1 MEDLK
6 LDGQSIFFSNF
17 HDKRNIIYHYT
28 KKATAL
34 KKILRNNEFSFSHNK
49 NLNDPKENKI
59 WFNSDIKEQSFDWRA
74 YFDFYQLNVQLACFT
89 IDNIREMK
97 KYDDTIGLVYP
108 GRGFNHPRMWAQY
121 SDNHEGIC
129 LAFDKDKFA
138 LNINKVKNL
147 RKLYSDKIMYVP
159 SLFHNINSKKIY
171 NAYQV
176 DSDNSRLP
184 IDELALMKIKQ
195 GKKTFFFRKL
205 LDWKDE
211 NEYRFVVVSKS
222 ANQISIPIDNSLV
235 TIILGWQFPEDD
247 LEEIIELGKKY
258 KVHVYQMEYYNGSS
272 HIPNEIL

>member
-1 MEDLK
+1 MEEQN
-6 LDGQSIFFSNF
+6 LDGQSIFFSNY
-17 HDKRNIIYHYT
+17 HDERNIIYHYT
-28 KKATAL
+28 KKTTAL
-34 KKILRNNEFSFSHNK
+34 KKILRNNEFLFSHNK

-159 SLFHNINSKKIY
+159 SLFHNINSEKIY

-176 DSDNSRLP
+176 DSDNSRLA

-258 KVHVYQMEYYNGSS
+258 KVHVYQMEYHNGSS